1 MKYLTSDHLH
11 SLDLETKSLDRANTQ
26 FALEPFR
33 VPQGTATVTDI
44 SVTGTD
50 GMSVLTQNVNDLPGI
65 IDSLA
70 GKVVYAHNAIFDTT
84 WCLAHDISL
93 DSMRR
98 ITWRDTSLIA
108 KWIKN
113 SQKMEFSKKRFSL
126 ADCVDHFLMD
136 IPGAAEF
143 IEMKKQGHD
152 IVAGENSEYWT
163 QRAMADTEWTLMLAQ
178 YCELNIPKSSVRG
191 YLIEQKCILPIA
203 YSWLLGLKLNGPLA
217 AKTKIRVEEAKRKI
231 SRHMGV
237 AESVISS
244 PSQLSQFLF
253 KDNGLTPLNIGKSGK
268 GSTAKDDLLIIQ
280 NRLIEA
286 GDDGKAKLLKN
297 VLDFRQ
303 LITLTNKYLNGIER
317 VVGYTGDGLS
327 HGSPRIFSTYTGR
340 MTYSS
345 QTLRKKAWQVGLAQH
360 QVPRKGPTKTMICAP
375 DGYLLSEFDASG
387 QESRGMAI
395 MSGDENM
402 LNVFR
407 DGLDFHGITGSDI
420 AGRDYDEFVDAFY
433 ADEPEA
439 VNQRYNGK
447 FVNLSCNY
455 RIGDKA
461 LQKKAFTQYGI
472 SVNFMVARSWNERFK
487 SLFPGVPEYWKS
499 VCMKAQDDGYAETL
513 AGRRF
518 YLSDWNSHRWG
529 TESSAINMPIQ
540 GFGAEM
546 KYLAISEVF
555 DKVPEALYALDV
567 HDANFYYTPAEQD
580 DMHFA
585 IYEVLQNLNYAEAW
599 DVDIPIPL
607 PWDAKRGST
616 WAGLKPLE
624 KRG

>member
-1 MKYLTSDHLH
+1 MKYLTSDELY
-11 SLDLETKSLDRANTQ
+11 SLDLETKSLDPNNTQ
-26 FALEPFR
+26 YALEPFR
-33 VPQGTATVTDI
+33 VSQGKATITDI

-50 GMSVLTQNVNDLPGI
+50 GTSILTQDLNDLPGI
-65 IDSLA
+65 IKKLA
-70 GKVVYAHNAIFDTT
+70 GKVVYAHYAIFDTA
-84 WCLAHDISL
+84 WCMAHGISIH
-93 DSMRR
+93 DMKK
-98 ITWRDTSLIA
+98 ITWRDTGLIA
-108 KWIKN
+108 KWILN
-113 SQKMEFSKKRFSL
+113 SQEIEFGSVRYSL
-126 ADCVDHFLMD
+126 ANCVQHFLMHV
-136 IPGAAEF
+136 PGAQDF
-143 IEMKKQGHD
+143 IDMKAKGHD
-152 IVAGENSEYWT
+152 ITAGENSAYWT
-163 QRAMADTEWTLMLAQ
+163 ERAMADTEWTTRLAAH
-178 YCELNIPKSSVRG
+178 CETNLPHSQIRG

-217 AKTKIRVEEAKRKI
+217 AKTKIRVEGAKHKI
-231 SRHMGV
+231 SKHMGV

-244 PSQLSQFLF
+244 PSQLSDFLF
-253 KDNGLTPLNIGKSGK
+253 KDNGLTPLNIGKSGR
-268 GSTAKDDLLIIQ
+268 GSTSKDDLLIIQ

-286 GDDGKAKLLKN
+286 GEDGKARLLKN

-303 LITLTNKYLNGIER
+303 LITLSNKYLNGIER

-327 HGSPRIFSTYTGR
+327 HGTPRMFSTYTGR

-360 QVPRKGPTKTMICAP
+360 QVPRKGPTKTMIEALP
-375 DGYLLSEFDASG
+375 GYLLSEFDASG

-395 MSGDENM
+395 MSGDESM
-402 LNVFR
+402 LSIFEK
-407 DGLDFHGITGSDI
+407 GLDFHGITGSDI
-420 AGRDYDEFVDAFY
+420 AEREYSEFVDAFY

-439 VNQRYNGK
+439 MNQRYNGK

-472 SVNFMVARSWNERFK
+472 SVNFMVAKSWNDKFK
-487 SLFPGVPEYWKS
+487 SLFPGVPVYWSS
-499 VCMKAQDDGYAETL
+499 VCAKAREDGYAETL
-513 AGRRF
+513 AGRRY

-567 HDANFYYTPAEQD
+567 HDANFYYTPKEQEE
-580 DMHFA
+580 MHFE
-585 IYEVLQNLNYAEAW
+585 IYSVLQNLDYAGAW

-607 PWDAKRGST
+607 PWDAKRGAT
-616 WAGLKPLE
+616 WASLKPLE
-624 KRG
+624 VRG